1 MKTTLLLKGTLGIL
15 AFLTLSAQAEEA
27 CKAEF
32 RQFLTTDN
40 SVFPYE
46 LDITTEYS
54 GSLTKAKVIV
64 YSPTKSVTYST
75 NEFWFA
81 INEQMTYQSTDQGA
95 HWKKT
100 HTLPADHWEK
110 TAAIMN
116 QQADDATD
124 LTCKDGISH
133 NGKNYRLIQA
143 NTITANGT
151 NTPVK
156 FSFYADNSGVWQVS
170 IAELMIAEE
179 LSVVV
184 SEKTKQGEG
193 VPLIDVK

>member
-1 MKTTLLLKGTLGIL
+1 MTLP
-15 AFLTLSAQAEEA
+15 AQAKEA

-46 LDITTEYS
+46 FDITTEYA
-54 GSLTKAKVIV
+54 GNLTKVKAVV
-64 YSPTKSVTYST
+64 YSPRKSVTFST

-81 INEQMTYQSTDQGA
+81 IDELVTYQSTDQGA

-100 HTLPADHWEK
+100 HTLPTDHWEK

-116 QQADDATD
+116 QQAEDATD
-124 LTCKDGISH
+124 LICKDGISH
-133 NGKNYRLIQA
+133 NGKIYRLIQA

-170 IAELMIAEE
+170 ISELMIAGK

-184 SEKTKQGEG
+184 SEKTKQGKG
-193 VPLIDVK
+193 VQLIVVK

>member
-1 MKTTLLLKGTLGIL
+1 MKTTLLINGTLGIL
-15 AFLTLSAQAEEA
+15 AFFTLSAHSEEA

-46 LDITTEYS
+46 FNSTSEYS
-54 GSLTKAKVIV
+54 GKITKVRSIV
-64 YSPTKSVTYST
+64 YSPTKSVTFST
-75 NEFWFA
+75 SGFWFA
-81 INEQMTYQSTDQGA
+81 VNEQATYQSTDQGA

-100 HTLPADHWEK
+100 LTLPTDHWEK

-116 QQADDATD
+116 KQADDATD
-124 LTCKDGISH
+124 LTCKDGISY

-156 FSFYADNSGVWQVS
+156 FSFFVDNSGVWQVS
-170 IAELMIAEE
+170 IAELMIAGE

-184 SEKTKQGEG
+184 SAKTKQGEG
-193 VPLIDVK
+193 VPLINVK

>member
-1 MKTTLLLKGTLGIL
+1 MTLLIKATLGIL

-46 LDITTEYS
+46 FDITTKYS
-54 GSLTKAKVIV
+54 GKITKVKSIV
-64 YSPTKSVTYST
+64 YSPTKSVTFST
-75 NEFWFA
+75 SSFWFA
-81 INEQMTYQSTDQGA
+81 ITEQATYQSTDQGA

-100 HTLPADHWEK
+100 LTLPTDQWEK
-110 TAAIMN
+110 TAVIMN
-116 QQADDATD
+116 KQADDATD
-124 LTCKDGISH
+124 LICKDGVSH

-156 FSFYADNSGVWQVS
+156 FSFFVDNSGVWQVS
-170 IAELMIAEE
+170 IAELKIAGK

-184 SEKTKQGEG
+184 SAKTKQGED